1 VFSGFFDFRS
11 FHFSIF
17 SFVLSCRNLN
27 IFCFTLPS
35 CPYYDMGQTRHT
47 TSTSSGGGSKTLRSA
62 RKKVPALPK
71 PKGKVQPPK
80 RKVPKQPAKRKAPT
94 RAVPVLTRRPGQR
107 GVTLAAKAP
116 AVAVAQLPVAA
127 VSMSRM
133 MRDGTSS
140 DAGVGRM
147 NKAGTALERILPEH
161 KNLRPDVQA
170 SSMPAERRV
179 EKYLQKN
186 MKAEDL
192 MSPDG
197 VRYTKLLDE
206 PLTAPWGDQ
215 GEVQV
220 RPLIYDETVP
230 PSTTK
235 TVRAFGQTD
244 ILVPNKMACWV
255 VFCVGAGNIA
265 TFDEADGDD
274 LDSAWPNRMGPAVVA
289 PPAPSTYLVT
299 LGAPPDGRT
308 LLYDASGGD
317 GVAGYYYFQDLDAEA
332 PSIDTAVSVAGAER
346 FPLAWGSPV
355 PAPDMG
361 TDDSAQYKYRPV
373 AGGIL
378 ITPNDTTFA
387 VGGHYDAMVIPQA
400 TNEPYVS
407 AGNPELGQSSNAAD
421 ILALPDHCIQR
432 ADAAISV
439 NWLPGRADYSF
450 LKTTFSRDALALTGS
465 TVDAVNARVFIRISP
480 PTGQDHSFVLSYSGF
495 FELSGRCVQQ
505 VGSVPR
511 AQPSLGAKVATA
523 VQNNLNIELDDRSRQ
538 ITEGTTLEMMKDHPK
553 IGPMIEGCDSMPKA
567 KSTLSS
573 VIEFG
578 KDLLPLVGMFL

>member
-1 VFSGFFDFRS
+1 
-11 FHFSIF
+11 
-17 SFVLSCRNLN
+17 
-27 IFCFTLPS
+27 
-35 CPYYDMGQTRHT
+35 
-47 TSTSSGGGSKTLRSA
+47 
-62 RKKVPALPK
+62 
-71 PKGKVQPPK
+71 
-80 RKVPKQPAKRKAPT
+80 
-94 RAVPVLTRRPGQR
+94 
-107 GVTLAAKAP
+107 
-116 AVAVAQLPVAA
+116 
-127 VSMSRM
+127 
-133 MRDGTSS
+133 
-140 DAGVGRM
+140 
-147 NKAGTALERILPEH
+147 
-161 KNLRPDVQA
+161 
-170 SSMPAERRV
+170 
-179 EKYLQKN
+179 
-186 MKAEDL
+186 
-192 MSPDG
+192 
-197 VRYTKLLDE
+197 
-206 PLTAPWGDQ
+206 
-215 GEVQV
+215 
-220 RPLIYDETVP
+220 
-230 PSTTK
+230 
-235 TVRAFGQTD
+235 
-244 ILVPNKMACWV
+244 
-255 VFCVGAGNIA
+255 
-265 TFDEADGDD
+265 
-274 LDSAWPNRMGPAVVA
+274 
-289 PPAPSTYLVT
+289 
-299 LGAPPDGRT
+299 
-308 LLYDASGGD
+308 
-317 GVAGYYYFQDLDAEA
+317 LDAEA